1 MFPFTPHTTLRPLH
15 VGRFLL
21 LGDRAQK
28 ALYGNNCQKNKRF
41 LKLYTLSVKIGRLFA
56 MVESE
61 SVQQKR
67 DIERIFGMSAA
78 APVTDST
85 FKELVLDSDV
95 PVLVDFWAP
104 WCGPCR
110 MVAPV
115 VDEIAEQYQG
125 QVKVVKLNTDENP
138 NTASQYG
145 IRSIPTLMIFKGGQ
159 RVDMVVG
166 AVPKTTLANTLE
178 KYL

>member
-1 MFPFTPHTTLRPLH
+1 MIKLAINSSELKQ
-15 VGRFLL
+15 RFL
-21 LGDRAQK
+21 RMSS
-28 ALYGNNCQKNKRF
+28 ALQ
-41 LKLYTLSVKIGRLFA
+41 
-56 MVESE
+56 
-61 SVQQKR
+61 
-67 DIERIFGMSAA
+67 
-78 APVTDST
+78 VTDAT
-85 FKELVLDSDV
+85 FKQEVLESDV

-115 VDEIAEQYQG
+115 VDEIATQYAEQI
-125 QVKVVKLNTDENP
+125 KVVKVNTDDNP
-138 NTASQYG
+138 SVASQYG

-166 AVPKTTLANTLE
+166 AVPKTTLATTLE